1 MELSAAQ
8 RKIAFVLV
16 VFVLAG
22 LGGYLFLSTGHEPAS
37 GGTAS
42 HGSAGQPAGGQAAP
56 PASPPASSSPASA
69 SASPPAGPTA
79 SAPTATGVP
88 DIYQWLPFTKAG
100 LARAAAVAVKF
111 GDAYGTFSYTEKTS
125 AYIATMRNLVTPQL
139 SGQISAAYA
148 APGVASMRT
157 SRKQVS
163 AGSATITSL
172 RAFGPSSLTFIVSVT
187 EQISATKGSGPLTTS
202 FAITLT
208 GGDTNWQ
215 VSGLEYEGAG
225 NS

>member
-22 LGGYLFLSTGHEPAS
+22 LGGYLFLSTGHRAA

-42 HGSAGQPAGGQAAP
+42 HGSAGQSAGGQAAP
-56 PASPPASSSPASA
+56 PASPPVSSSPASA
-69 SASPPAGPTA
+69 SPSAS
-79 SAPTATGVP
+79 PTATAPVAAGLP

-100 LARAAAVAVKF
+100 LARAATVAIKF

-125 AYIATMRNLVTPQL
+125 AYIATMRNLITPQL
-139 SGQISAAYA
+139 SGQLAAAYA

-163 AGSATITSL
+163 TGSATITSL

-187 EQISATKGSGPLTTS
+187 EQISATRGSGPLTTN
-202 FAITLT
+202 FAFTLT
-208 GGDTNWQ
+208 GGDTSWQ